1 MKIQSVLI
9 NNYKGL
15 NISLALSDGLNVI
28 TGRNGT
34 GKSNILEAIRFAL
47 GLEDVEKNV
56 VTRGKSVASV
66 KVTLADK
73 KVILDKYSVLK
84 KIYRCGRVKTYYSD
98 TLPDNKIDCLLLDY
112 DSHCFMELLKL
123 KEFAKELKEKSKD
136 TQIIIVT
143 QSEDVINA
151 ADSVFKTQCVG
162 DGYTITAQ
170 SKAVA

>member
-15 NISLALSDGLNVI
+15 NISLDLCDGINVI
-28 TGRNGT
+28 TGENGS
-34 GKSNILEAIRFAL
+34 GKSNILHAIRLAL
-47 GLEDVEKNV
+47 GLEDFEKKNV

-66 KVTLADK
+66 KIVLADK

-84 KIYRCGRVKTYYSD
+84 KIYRSGEVKTYYND

-112 DSHCFMELLKL
+112 DSHCFMDSVKL
-123 KEFAKELKEKSKD
+123 QEFAQSLKEKAKD

-143 QSEDVINA
+143 QSEAVINV
-151 ADSVFKTQCVG
+151 ADNVYKTHKVG
-162 DGYTITAQ
+162 EVCTLTERM
-170 SKAVA
+170 AVA

>member
-15 NISLALSDGLNVI
+15 NISLALSDGINVI
-28 TGRNGT
+28 TGENGS
-34 GKSNILEAIRFAL
+34 GKSNILMAIRLAL
-47 GLEDVEKNV
+47 GVEELGKKNV
-56 VTRGKSVASV
+56 VTKGKSVASV

-84 KIYRCGRVKTYYSD
+84 KIYRSGEVKTYYNN

-112 DSHCFMELLKL
+112 DSHCFMDSVKL
-123 KEFAKELKEKSKD
+123 QEFVQSLKEKAKD

-143 QSEDVINA
+143 QSEAIINV
-151 ADSVFKTQCVG
+151 ADNVYKTHKVG
-162 DGYTITAQ
+162 EVCTLTERM
-170 SKAVA
+170 AVA